1 MTGDGGAG
9 DDRAR
14 NDCPRCGAELVDR
27 EGRVRLTCPYCG
39 GRVPLGPRQREA
51 LELERKHLVGQLAQ
65 WDARVHDAVVT
76 APSPLGGALKWGA
89 VAFIAGY
96 LAGAFIAG
104 WRGLEDEI
112 QVRDQ
117 EVLVAMAL
125 TIAVAVIVAWRRV
138 NARDARV
145 HATVVERDAATA
157 PVRQRLAEV
166 DAMLAGLDGDAGSRV
181 MIRA

>member
-27 EGRVRLTCPYCG
+27 EGRVQLTCPYCG

-65 WDARVHDAVVT
+65 WDARVHDA
-76 APSPLGGALKWGA
+76 AIASPSPAGGAAKWGC
-89 VAFIAGY
+89 VSLIAGY
-96 LAGAFIAG
+96 LLGAFIAG
-104 WRGLEDEI
+104 LRGLEDEI
-112 QVRDQ
+112 QVQDQ
-117 EVLVAMAL
+117 EAMVAIAL
-125 TIAVAVIVAWRRV
+125 TIFVIIVVAWRRI

-145 HATVVERDAATA
+145 HAAVVERDAATA